1 MTDQLNLDV
10 RKALDDVLKER
21 DDVAMRQET
30 EEALLKST
38 EKINELVSSLEAK
51 DNEASALVTKVDELE
66 KVVAELSGKVSALT
80 TEKEN
85 LEKEKTTFQAE
96 KDELLKRAQAVEET
110 LANITKDQL
119 AKTRFD
125 ELKISGV
132 ATTEAKAMEGQLAKV
147 REMTDEEFAAYK
159 NERVEL
165 RKVILAELEAKPA
178 PVVEP
183 AAVVEPVVVPAP
195 VVEPIAD
202 TAVVEPTE
210 EELAAAAVA
219 SVVNPMNA
227 MAAALNMEI
236 IPTQDDKVKYNA
248 LGAELAKRV
257 KERKRQ

>member
-1 MTDQLNLDV
+1 MTDQLNQDV

-21 DDVAMRQET
+21 DDVAMRKET

-51 DNEASALVTKVDELE
+51 DNETSALVTKVDELE
-66 KVVAELSGKVSALT
+66 KVVAELSGKVSTLT
-80 TEKEN
+80 IEKEN

-96 KDELLKRAQAVEET
+96 KDELLKRAKAVEET
-110 LANITKDQL
+110 LDNIKKDQL

-165 RKVILAELEAKPA
+165 RKVILSELEAKPTQ
-178 PVVEP
+178 VVEP
-183 AAVVEPVVVPAP
+183 AAVVVTAP
-195 VVEPIAD
+195 VITTVVDAV
-202 TAVVEPTE
+202 VVEPTE
-210 EELAAAAVA
+210 EELAAASVA

-236 IPTQDDKVKYNA
+236 IPTQDDKVRYNA

>member
-1 MTDQLNLDV
+1 MTDQLNQDV
-10 RKALDDVLKER
+10 RKALDDVLRER
-21 DDVAMRQET
+21 DDVAMRKET

-80 TEKEN
+80 IEKEN

-110 LANITKDQL
+110 LNNIKKDQL
-119 AKTRFD
+119 ARTRFD
-125 ELKISGV
+125 ELKINGV
-132 ATTEAKAMEGQLAKV
+132 AATEAKAMEGQLAKV

-165 RKVILAELEAKPA
+165 RKVILSELETKST

-183 AAVVEPVVVPAP
+183 AAVVVPAAVITP
-195 VVEPIAD
+195 VAD
-202 TAVVEPTE
+202 AVVVEPTE

-219 SVVNPMNA
+219 SVANPMNA

-236 IPTQDDKVKYNA
+236 IPTQDTKVKYNA